1 MFGAGVCSYW
11 DKNFLMRLLKG
22 FDVVQAADYEEIG
35 RSRKGLVVD

>member
-11 DKNFLMRLLKG
+11 GGIFLMRRLKA

-35 RSRKGLVVD
+35 RSREGLVVD